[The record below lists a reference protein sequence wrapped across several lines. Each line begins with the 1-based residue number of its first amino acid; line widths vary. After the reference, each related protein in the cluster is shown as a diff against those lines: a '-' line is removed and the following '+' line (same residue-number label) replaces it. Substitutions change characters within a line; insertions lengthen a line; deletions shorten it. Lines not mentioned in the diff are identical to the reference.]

1 MTDVIELLL
10 GFIYLCGAHLGI
22 LENMFVKENRITDP
36 VGQMSIVIKSQPDA
50 KVCETL
56 IQSARPDLAEVF
68 SVGKGLN
75 HRGLS
80 AVALLHNGRVRTL
93 PRFACIAL
101 LPSCSPR
108 PHCWRG
114 LVWRRSR
121 GRNGCDPRLPRPTLV
136 SSRPAPCPAGN
147 H

>member
-22 LENMFVKENRITDP
+22 LENMFVKENRITNP
-36 VGQMSIVIKSQPDA
+36 VGQMSIVIKSQ
-50 KVCETL
+50 
-56 IQSARPDLAEVF
+56 PDLAEVF

>member
-22 LENMFVKENRITDP
+22 LENMFVKENWITDP
-36 VGQMSIVIKSQPDA
+36 VGQMSIVIKSQ
-50 KVCETL
+50 
-56 IQSARPDLAEVF
+56 PDLAEVF

>member
-22 LENMFVKENRITDP
+22 LENMFVKENWITDP
-36 VGQMSIVIKSQPDA
+36 VGQMSIVIKSQ
-50 KVCETL
+50 
-56 IQSARPDLAEVF
+56 PDLAEVF

-147 H
+147 R

>member
-10 GFIYLCGAHLGI
+10 GFIYSCGAHLGI
-22 LENMFVKENRITDP
+22 LENMFVKENWITDP
-36 VGQMSIVIKSQPDA
+36 VGQMSIVIKSQ
-50 KVCETL
+50 
-56 IQSARPDLAEVF
+56 PDLAEVF

>member
-1 MTDVIELLL
+1 MYQVCESWAVKMTDVIELLL

-36 VGQMSIVIKSQPDA
+36 VGQMSIVIKSQ
-50 KVCETL
+50 
-56 IQSARPDLAEVF
+56 PDLAEVF

-147 H
+147 R

>member
-1 MTDVIELLL
+1 MYQVCESWAVKMTDVIELLL

-36 VGQMSIVIKSQPDA
+36 VGQMSIVIKSQ
-50 KVCETL
+50 
-56 IQSARPDLAEVF
+56 PDLAEVF

>member
-36 VGQMSIVIKSQPDA
+36 VGQMSIVIKSQ
-50 KVCETL
+50 
-56 IQSARPDLAEVF
+56 PDLAEVF